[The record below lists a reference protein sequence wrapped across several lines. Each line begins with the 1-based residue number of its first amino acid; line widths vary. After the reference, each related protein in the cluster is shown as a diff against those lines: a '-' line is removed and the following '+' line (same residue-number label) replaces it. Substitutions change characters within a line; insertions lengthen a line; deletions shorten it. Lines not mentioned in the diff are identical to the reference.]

1 MDAET
6 LRQYRYHR
14 ANGGTAEG
22 SLACARTRILLDRAI
37 DENVAEI
44 RWDYEEERYE
54 DVFGFE
60 DDAERKWFYDGI
72 ENGSI
77 TGRSTP
83 SFGSR
88 ARPLPVSEWS
98 RSARA
103 TSRTTTRSSSKSSLR
118 RKSKTIYGRRSA
130 MRSMHGKALPRHSR
144 GSVTHKP
151 KE

>member
-77 TGRSTP
+77 TGPFYAVLRIEGETVASLGMVTLGPRYFEDYYAKLIEVELAAEVEDDLRQALGDALDARQGITP
-83 SFGSR
+83 
-88 ARPLPVSEWS
+88 A
-98 RSARA
+98 
-103 TSRTTTRSSSKSSLR
+103 
-118 RKSKTIYGRRSA
+118 
-130 MRSMHGKALPRHSR
+130 
-144 GSVTHKP
+144 
-151 KE
+151 